1 MEKRLSP
8 SFWVVFNFNWYVF
21 VLVYVCHCICNWY
34 VIVLVLVIVFVI
46 VIIIIRPKH
55 SLEDG
60 GANWGDFEQ
69 LSWAA
74 SPTSLPTT
82 SSQTF
87 LWRSCTIKT
96 LILLFGWVVLM
107 DAYSCILHCSLEDG
121 YYCIVILSVCHVQ
134 LLLMNIFRLLQSPLE
149 LGSFSLHRHLFDWFF
164 AKCSSWRYP
173 DLKFVATV
181 TTAGRVKFFSNCVN
195 FSWKQRVSSKICV

>member
-1 MEKRLSP
+1 MRRLQ
-8 SFWVVFNFNWYVF
+8 
-21 VLVYVCHCICNWY
+21 
-34 VIVLVLVIVFVI
+34 
-46 VIIIIRPKH
+46 
-55 SLEDG
+55 
-60 GANWGDFEQ
+60 Q

-96 LILLFGWVVLM
+96 LIVLFYWMVLM
-107 DAYSCILHCSLEDG
+107 DAYSCILLCSLEDG